1 MVGPEILYDFEIV
14 QYMVVFTN
22 PISHTSHERLE
33 LRVVC
38 FYNGLEA
45 GMLGIVQSNTPIT

>member
-1 MVGPEILYDFEIV
+1 MVDPEILYNFEIV